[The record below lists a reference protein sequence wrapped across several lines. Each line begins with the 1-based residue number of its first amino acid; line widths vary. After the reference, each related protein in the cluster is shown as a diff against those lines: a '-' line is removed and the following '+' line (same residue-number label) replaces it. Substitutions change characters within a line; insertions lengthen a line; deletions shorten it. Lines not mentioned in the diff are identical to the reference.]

1 MLTSIGIYY
10 STITRTSEI
19 VITFCCAL
27 YNGARRRELIT
38 VERERESI
46 RKHIDSS
53 RLDAMDRKY
62 VRRIDARTKLIEMEQ
77 NVIG

>member
-38 VERERESI
+38 VERERERVLENILI
-46 RKHIDSS
+46 RHVW
-53 RLDAMDRKY
+53 M
-62 VRRIDARTKLIEMEQ
+62 Q
-77 NVIG
+77 WIGNMLGELMQGRS